1 MRVQNKSLVL
11 IFIKFKGSVKK
22 DAKGKNKSVPYSLD
36 YKQSSLFQELS
47 L

>member
-36 YKQSSLFQELS
+36 YKQPALFQEFGL
-47 L
+47 